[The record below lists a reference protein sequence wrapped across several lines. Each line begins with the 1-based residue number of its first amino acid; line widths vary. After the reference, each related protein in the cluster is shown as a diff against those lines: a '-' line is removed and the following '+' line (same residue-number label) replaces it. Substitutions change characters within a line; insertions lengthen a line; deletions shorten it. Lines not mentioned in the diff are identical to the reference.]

1 MQNISSLSAADTAV
15 KQVSAQLSPD
25 EKVSQDTSSVIKTS
39 SAVDNETASAVQD
52 VKTAQQ
58 SEIVDKAIMEK
69 QKDKAEEKQELSDEE
84 LAAQREKAKEL
95 SDKLNMQNIGLSF
108 SVDDNTSSTV
118 INVTNR
124 STEDLVRQIPSEDM
138 LRFQKII
145 ADFEDKVKT
154 ADVNDEDSKAMLK
167 GLILDEIV

>member
-1 MQNISSLSAADTAV
+1 MQNISAVSAADNAV
-15 KQVSAQLSPD
+15 KQVAAQQLPPD
-25 EKVSQDTSSVIKTS
+25 QKIQQDSVGQTNSSV
-39 SAVDNETASAVQD
+39 ADNETVNAVQD
-52 VKTAQQ
+52 VKSV
-58 SEIVDKAIMEK
+58 SESESVDKAIMEK

-95 SDKLNMQNIGLSF
+95 SDKLNMQNIGLEF

-118 INVTNR
+118 INVMNR

-145 ADFEDKVKT
+145 SDFEDKVKT
-154 ADVNDEDSKAMLK
+154 TSQSDEDTKAMLK